1 MPFTI
6 EDLPELLRLLDQH
19 PEWRAELRRHVL
31 TDELLELPAL
41 TRQLAEAQART
52 AEQLTTLTA
61 RVDALAEAQART
73 AEALTELAT
82 RVDSLADRVGGLSGK
97 MLESQYRERAGAY
110 FSPLA
115 RRLQVLDP
123 GRLAD
128 RLDDAVDA
136 GQLTASER
144 TDVLQAD
151 IVLSGLRR
159 DDRAEVYLVV
169 EVSTGI
175 GPHDVERAARRA
187 RLLAKLGQPVVPVVA
202 GEWIARETEAQARA
216 AGVWQVLDGH
226 AVPPSLSASA

>member
-1 MPFTI
+1 M
-6 EDLPELLRLLDQH
+6 RL
-19 PEWRAELRRHVL
+19 VL
-31 TDELLELPAL
+31 CMT
-41 TRQLAEAQART
+41 
-52 AEQLTTLTA
+52 
-61 RVDALAEAQART
+61 V
-73 AEALTELAT
+73 
-82 RVDSLADRVGGLSGK
+82 SGK

-187 RLLAKLGQPVVPVVA
+187 RLLARLGQPVVPVVA